1 MTTPQ
6 IDTAP
11 PSSPF
16 AADDAATTAG
26 RVADLLIRLERAAP
40 RLPTLTPIADLHPLH
55 DGTGEVFVMAT
66 VFLSLDDGQGS
77 GKSRAPFALH
87 ELRLAADCLDH
98 DPPFPAAP
106 SLAPALRTAAA
117 SAATAAL
124 LLQRSLT

>member
-6 IDTAP
+6 IDTSP
-11 PSSPF
+11 PSPSF

-55 DGTGEVFVMAT
+55 DGTGDVFVMAT
-66 VFLSLDDGQGS
+66 VFLSLGDSAPRQ
-77 GKSRAPFALH
+77 PFALH

-106 SLAPALRTAAA
+106 SLAPALRAAAA

>member
-11 PSSPF
+11 PSPPF

-55 DGTGEVFVMAT
+55 DGSGEVFVMAT
-66 VFLSLDDGQGS
+66 VFVAVADGAPRQ
-77 GKSRAPFALH
+77 PFALH

-106 SLAPALRTAAA
+106 SLAPALRNAAA

>member
-1 MTTPQ
+1 MTTPH

-11 PSSPF
+11 PSPPI

-55 DGTGEVFVMAT
+55 DGTGDVFVMAT
-66 VFLSLDDGQGS
+66 VFLSLDDGAP
-77 GKSRAPFALH
+77 RAPFALH

>member
-1 MTTPQ
+1 MTTPH

-11 PSSPF
+11 PSPPF
-16 AADDAATTAG
+16 AVDGAATTAG

-40 RLPTLTPIADLHPLH
+40 RLPTLTPIADLHPLN

-66 VFLSLDDGQGS
+66 VFLTLNDGLP
-77 GKSRAPFALH
+77 RAPVALH
-87 ELRLAADCLDH
+87 ELHMAADCLDH